1 MPIRFRCRYCN
12 QLMGIARRKAGMTVN
27 CPTCHAQV
35 VVPPPEA
42 EAQPEAPPSA
52 PAVGEAPAPAPVEG
66 AVPAPLFERSD
77 FEAFLENPV
86 HEAPP
91 RAPEPPAPPPVAPA
105 PSPFASESFAPP
117 PLPLSS
123 SAMRSPPAGL
133 VLSPTQATWLTVVAI
148 LLLALAFGA
157 GLLVGHYWMG

>member
-35 VVPPPEA
+35 VVPPSESA
-42 EAQPEAPPSA
+42 AQAEAPP
-52 PAVGEAPAPAPVEG
+52 PAPAAAAP
-66 AVPAPLFERSD
+66 AAPAPLFERSD

-86 HEAPP
+86 NEGPAP
-91 RAPEPPAPPPVAPA
+91 RAPEPSAKPVAAPA

-117 PLPLSS
+117 SRSLPSGT
-123 SAMRSPPAGL
+123 MRTPPVGL